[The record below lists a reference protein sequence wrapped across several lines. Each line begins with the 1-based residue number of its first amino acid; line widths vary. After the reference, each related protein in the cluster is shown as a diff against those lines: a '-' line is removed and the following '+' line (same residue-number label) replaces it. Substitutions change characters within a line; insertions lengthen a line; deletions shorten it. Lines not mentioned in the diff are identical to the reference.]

1 MKVFPHFA
9 TKTCTKHSAPP
20 SRARESKMSDCIL
33 ESNAELREA
42 LIKILRELGN
52 VDR

>member
-1 MKVFPHFA
+1 MVGDLFYADKP
-9 TKTCTKHSAPP
+9 KPG
-20 SRARESKMSDCIL
+20 DCIL